1 MCLTVDG
8 VNGLT
13 GVQVVKK
20 TVTKELD
27 FGELMGTDKDIRKW
41 F

>member
-1 MCLTVDG
+1 MCVTVDE

-13 GVQVVKK
+13 GVQVAKK
-20 TVTKELD
+20 TVTKELG